1 MAAVPAGTDLDLFSD
16 DVLADPYPVY
26 AELRAQ
32 AGAVF
37 LRRHGAWA
45 ITRYAG
51 VRDALSDWR
60 TFSSAQGTALNDVM
74 NAALRGTVLAAD
86 PPEHRVL
93 RSVLAE
99 PLAPRSL
106 RQRFDRLERY
116 ATELVDTLVEQG
128 SFDAVTDLAQVFQL
142 AVVAE
147 LIGLPDSVRD
157 RLPSWADASF
167 TAFGPPNDRTLR
179 GGEAVQD
186 MVRWCRSVPAAE
198 LAPGSMGR
206 AIFEAA
212 DAGVIEHASCG
223 PLLSAYTTAGVDT
236 TIHALSN
243 AMLLFARDPRQ
254 WDAVRAGEVTVLDA
268 FDEVLR
274 YDSPVQ
280 AFTRVT
286 TTNVAIDD
294 VTIPTGERVVLLY
307 GSANRDERHYPD
319 PDRFDVTRRPGDQL
333 AFGRGN
339 HACSGQGLAGLE
351 ASAIVSALARRVRR
365 WHIGTPRRRLNNVLR
380 GLSSLPV
387 ERVELG

>member
-1 MAAVPAGTDLDLFSD
+1 MAALPGTDLDLFD
-16 DVLADPYPVY
+16 NDVLADPYPVY
-26 AELRAQ
+26 AELRAR

-37 LRRHGAWA
+37 LHRHGAWA

-60 TFSSAQGTALNDVM
+60 TFSSAKGTALNDVM

-99 PLAPRSL
+99 PLAPRDL

-116 ATELVDTLVEQG
+116 ATELVDTLVKRCP
-128 SFDAVTDLAQVFQL
+128 FDAVTELAQVFQL

-147 LIGLPDSVRD
+147 LMGLPDSVRD
-157 RLPSWADASF
+157 HLLPWSDASF
-167 TAFGPPNDRTLR
+167 TAFGPPNERTFR
-179 GGEAVQD
+179 SGEAVRE
-186 MVRWCRSVPAAE
+186 MVLWCRSVPAE
-198 LAPGSMGR
+198 DLAPGSMGR

-212 DAGVIEHASCG
+212 DAGIIEPASCG

-243 AMLLFARDPRQ
+243 AILLFAGNPTQ
-254 WDAVRAGEVTVLDA
+254 WDAVRAGDVTVLDA

-286 TTNVAIDD
+286 TTDATIDD
-294 VTIPTGERVVLLY
+294 VPIPAGDRVVLLY

-319 PDRFDVTRRPGDQL
+319 PDRFDVTRKPGDQL
-333 AFGRGN
+333 AFGWGN

-351 ASAIVSALARRVRR
+351 ASAVLSALARRVRR
-365 WHIGTPRRRLNNVLR
+365 WHVGVPRRHLNNILR
-380 GLSSLPV
+380 GLSRLPV
-387 ERVELG
+387 ERVELD